1 MKKRIF
7 SVICAVMIVATLFSI
22 AITSASGVTEAVN
35 ITAGFTQDIWEG
47 HTEGIQVAWD
57 KFAPTSAS
65 GATKT
70 ITTKDGY
77 NLGDKWTASFKIGSN
92 STNNYEAEPF
102 ALRVGDLVA
111 VFYDRKKSDANSV
124 AQVELKK
131 DAASLEK
138 VNLPDTIGSKKSSGA
153 FGTMKLEYDNGTA
166 KLYFEDIVYITK
178 DVGTMDF
185 SNAKATVSVKD
196 RWVAKSA
203 GVVNFA
209 LVGSTPTAS
218 SAPESSVP
226 ESSTPESSIPE
237 SSIPESSTPESSI
250 PESSIPESSVPESSE
265 APVSS
270 APAPSYD
277 DVIEFEAE
285 GFDSTYWTGD
295 TSNIASSG
303 ALISAADNTTKTLT
317 TVGSYNLGTLW
328 ASSFVTGNNT
338 GNRNGNAFTL
348 KIGELEAV
356 LYEENTATGDGMT
369 VELKKNGAS
378 VKKVAIGDRVT
389 AKYLVIRYNNGT
401 ATVGYNNVTYITE
414 DVGAMDFSNVKASVS
429 VEGNGKSAAIAV
441 NKFTLK
447 HMSTGEESSSSSA
460 PAVGE
465 AIVPVIDGAITKA
478 DWEGDTK
485 RIDASGAFNAP
496 EGTKNTITSV
506 KTYNLSK
513 GFKFASTLTFKNHF
527 SNYYGEYAS
536 MYVGDPETGLELRIQ
551 QDKEGRGNSAFYN
564 GYLLY
569 NGEEIASVD
578 LLNAPNGKWEITY
591 KNGKVTVTQA
601 DAVVKWTLADK
612 STATTVSLDNPEFE
626 AVKLGLH
633 IQGNYCNTNRYWKNY
648 SITNASGGGAGSAV
662 GGVGGT
668 GDVRN
673 LVIPAVAL
681 VLGVC
686 AFAFVTKSRKVKA

>member
-1 MKKRIF
+1 MKKRIL
-7 SVICAVMIVATLFSI
+7 SVICAAMIVVTVFSI
-22 AITSASGVTEAVN
+22 TIASASGATEAVN

-70 ITTKDGY
+70 ITTKNGY

-92 STNNYEAEPF
+92 STSNYEAEPF

-111 VFYDRKKSDANSV
+111 VFYDRKKSDVNSV

-131 DAASLEK
+131 DTASLEK

-178 DVGTMDF
+178 DVGEMDF
-185 SNAKATVSVKD
+185 SNAKATVSIKD

-218 SAPESSVP
+218 SAPASSAPASSAPASSVP
-226 ESSTPESSIPE
+226 ASSAPASSAPA
-237 SSIPESSTPESSI
+237 SSAPASSAPASSALV
-250 PESSIPESSVPESSE
+250 SSAPESSE
-265 APVSS
+265 

-277 DVIEFEAE
+277 DVVEFEAE
-285 GFDSTYWTGD
+285 GFDSTYWSGD
-295 TSNIASSG
+295 TANIANSG
-303 ALISAADNTTKTLT
+303 ALISAADNTTKALT
-317 TVGSYNLGTLW
+317 TANSYNLGTLW
-328 ASSFVTGNNT
+328 ASSFITGNNT
-338 GNRNGNAFTL
+338 GNRNGNAYTL
-348 KIGELEAV
+348 QIGGLEAV
-356 LYEENTATGDGMT
+356 LYEENTATGDGMM
-369 VELKKNGAS
+369 VELKKDGTS

-389 AKYLVIRYNNGT
+389 AKYLVLKYDNGT

-414 DVGAMDFSNVKASVS
+414 DIGAMDFSNVKATVS
-429 VEGNGKSAAIAV
+429 VEGNGKATAIAV

-447 HMSTGEESSSSSA
+447 HMSTGEGSSSSSA
-460 PAVGE
+460 SMVGE

-485 RIDASGAFNAP
+485 RIDATGAFNAP
-496 EGTKNTITSV
+496 DGTKNTIASV
-506 KTYNLSK
+506 KTYNLSE

-551 QDKEGRGNSAFYN
+551 QDKEGRGNGAFYN
-564 GYLLY
+564 GYLFY
-569 NGEEIASVD
+569 NGKEIASVD
-578 LLNAPNGKWEITY
+578 LLNTPNGKWEITY

-601 DAVVKWTLADK
+601 DVAVKWTLTDK
-612 STATTVSLDNPEFE
+612 STATSIAIDNPDFK
-626 AVKLGLH
+626 AVKLGFH
-633 IQGNYCNTNRYWKNY
+633 IEGNWANGYRYWKNY
-648 SITNASGGGAGSAV
+648 TINTVSASGGA

-668 GDVRN
+668 GDARN
-673 LVIPAVAL
+673 LIIPAVAF

-686 AFAFVTKSRKVKA
+686 AVAFVAKNRKVKA